1 MRMTSRDPGDTLDF
15 ISGQGGMSAAV
26 REKAWDTTV
35 FGPIANWPQ
44 SLRSAVSICL
54 GSSFQI
60 AIYWGPDLALIYNDD
75 WSPILGSKHPWALGR
90 PAREVWPEIWDTI
103 GPLFDSVMTTGRAT
117 RSTDQLLAMHRHGFT
132 EECYFDYTFSPIRGE
147 GGKVGGIF
155 NAVVETTFRVINERR
170 TGLLRDLNEMLG
182 QATSV
187 DRVYQIARAAFEE
200 AQRDVAFALL
210 YVVDESSNSLRKVIS
225 CCGGLPEHACAETM
239 PVMSE
244 PWPFDQV
251 LDEGRVVHLRNLPK
265 RLGATVRT
273 QVWPEPV
280 HEALLLPLAGF
291 NVAAP
296 DGVLICGVSPRLALD
311 SEYRAFLERLA
322 STIGSASMRA
332 RTVEQERRRADELAR
347 LDRAKTAFFSN
358 ASHEFRT
365 PLTLMLAP
373 LQDLLSSSDDEP
385 SVARQDLE
393 LMHRNG
399 LRLLKLVNT
408 LLDFSRIEAG
418 RVDAAFEPVDLAQLT
433 TDLASNYRSA
443 MERAGLEFSIECPG
457 LREPIYVD
465 RDMWEKI
472 VLNLISNAFKY
483 TLHGSVTVRLSDRN
497 DQEVEL
503 QVIDTGVGIPEEAMS
518 KLFERFYR
526 IENQQGRTL
535 EGTGIGLALVQELV
549 RLHGG
554 SVSAESEVGR
564 GTTFKVVLRKGQ
576 QHLDPDR
583 IAAPRALATTAIRAE
598 AFVEEALR
606 WLPESS
612 SSVNTAQS
620 NDVAVLEQRM
630 RLLIADDN
638 ADMRSY
644 LERLFGSHNDVQVVS
659 DGEAAWAA
667 LEAFSPDVL
676 LTDVMMPKLDGFGL
690 LKRIR
695 QSERFRHLPVIMLS
709 ARAGAEASSDARAAG
724 ADDYVVKPFAARE
737 LAARINAVWRMAAL
751 RQQSLAALQQ
761 SERMF
766 RMIADQAPVMIWL
779 AGQDGKV
786 TYLNARWYEYTGQ
799 VPPSAEGLGWLQN
812 VHPEDR
818 ARIEQADEE
827 VARTRRAF
835 RFEYRLCSADGTYR
849 WMLDS
854 GIPRFDA
861 NGEFDGFIGSVVD
874 VTQHRE
880 AEHVLRRSNA
890 ELEALV
896 AQRTEEFRKAEEALR
911 QASKMEAIGQ
921 LTGGIAHD
929 FNNLL
934 TVVIGNLDSVQRRA
948 AGDAGADRLKR
959 AADNAM
965 AGAKRAAALTQR
977 LLAFAR
983 RQPLDPKPTDLSR
996 LVTSMIELLTRT
1008 LGERIEI
1015 QTVFGA
1021 GLWRVEID
1029 RNQLESA
1036 LLNLALNA
1044 RDAMP
1049 DGGKLTIETSNTF
1062 IDELYVAKTGEM
1074 AVGQYAVL
1082 AVSDTGHGMGADV
1095 LARVFE
1101 PFFTTKP
1108 VGHGSGL
1115 GLPQVYGFVKQS
1127 GGHIKVYSEV
1137 NGGTTVKIYLPR
1149 MSRDVDE
1156 ESETTQ
1162 AEPLIDGSHNESV
1175 LVVEDEAA
1183 VREYSCEILR
1193 ELGYRVLEAKDGNH
1207 ALHVLEREPNIN
1219 LLFTDVGL
1227 PGMTGRELAGRARE
1241 MRPGLKVLFTTGY
1254 ARNAIVHHGRLDP
1267 GVQLLVKPFTYEDLA
1282 GRIRGILDET

>member
-1 MRMTSRDPGDTLDF
+1 MSSSDPGDTLDF

-26 REKAWDTTV
+26 REKDWDTTV

-90 PAREVWPEIWDTI
+90 PASEVWPEIWETI
-103 GPLFDSVMTTGRAT
+103 GPLFESVMTTGRAT

-170 TGLLRDLNEMLG
+170 TAMLRDLNEMLG
-182 QATSV
+182 EATSV
-187 DRVYQIARAAFEE
+187 DRVYGIAEAVLCE
-200 AQRDVAFALL
+200 AQHDVTFAVL
-210 YVVDESSNSLRKVIS
+210 YIVEEDSNSLRKMIS
-225 CCGGLPEHACAETM
+225 CCGGLPEDACPETL
-239 PVMSE
+239 PAAMSE
-244 PWPFDQV
+244 PWPLHEV
-251 LDEGRVVHLRNLPK
+251 LEEYRVAHVRALTR
-265 RLGATVRT
+265 RLGATVHT
-273 QVWPEPV
+273 QVWPEPC
-280 HEALLLPLAGF
+280 HEALLLPLPGLT
-291 NVAAP
+291 AAA
-296 DGVLICGVSPRLALD
+296 DGVLICGTSPRLALD
-311 SEYRAFLERLA
+311 SEYRAFLERVV
-322 STIGSASMRA
+322 STIGSALIRA
-332 RTVEQERRRADELAR
+332 RTAEQERQRADELAR

-373 LQDLLSSSDDEP
+373 LQDLLSTSDDQP
-385 SVARQDLE
+385 TVAREELE
-393 LMHRNG
+393 FMHRNG
-399 LRLLKLVNT
+399 MRLLKLVNT

-418 RVDAAFEPVDLAQLT
+418 RVDAVFEPVDLAQLT
-433 TDLASNYRSA
+433 ADLASNFRSA
-443 MERAGLEFSIECPG
+443 MERAGLEFSIDCPELG
-457 LREPIYVD
+457 EPIYVD

-483 TLHGSVTVRLSDRN
+483 TLHGSVTVRLSDR
-497 DQEVEL
+497 DQEHAEL
-503 QVIDTGVGIPEEAMS
+503 QVSDTGVGIPEEAMS
-518 KLFERFYR
+518 RLFERFYR

-564 GTTFKVVLRKGQ
+564 GTTFRVILRKGH
-576 QHLDPDR
+576 QHLDPVR
-583 IAAPRALATTAIRAE
+583 IAAAREGAATTIRAE

-606 WLPESS
+606 WLPGSP
-612 SSVNTAQS
+612 SSVDSAPS
-620 NDVAVLEQRM
+620 DDVAVLEQRM

-644 LERLFGSHNDVQVVS
+644 LQRLLGSQNDVRVVS

-667 LEAFSPDVL
+667 LETFAPDVL

-709 ARAGAEASSDARAAG
+709 ARAGEEASSNARAAG

-737 LAARINAVWRMAAL
+737 LAGRINAAWRMAAL
-751 RQQSLAALQQ
+751 RQESLAALRQ

-779 AGQDGKV
+779 AGRDGNV

-799 VPPSAEGLGWLQN
+799 MPPSAEGRGWLQSI
-812 VHPEDR
+812 HPEDR
-818 ARIEQADEE
+818 ARIEQEDDE
-827 VARTRRAF
+827 VARTRCAF
-835 RFEYRLCSADGTYR
+835 QFEYRLRRADGTYR

-854 GIPRFDA
+854 GILRFDA
-861 NGEFDGFIGSVVD
+861 NAEFAGFIGSVVD
-874 VTQHRE
+874 VNQHRE
-880 AEHVLRRSNA
+880 AEQVLRRSNA

-911 QASKMEAIGQ
+911 QASKMDAIGQ

-934 TVVIGNLDSVQRRA
+934 TVVIGNVDSVQRRA
-948 AGDAGADRLKR
+948 GEAGSDRLKR

-983 RQPLDPKPTDLSR
+983 RQPLDPKPTNLNR
-996 LVTSMIELLTRT
+996 LVTSMIDLLTRT

-1015 QTVFGA
+1015 KTVFGA

-1029 RNQLESA
+1029 PNQLESA

-1049 DGGKLTIETSNTF
+1049 DGGKLTIETSNTYV
-1062 IDELYVAKTGEM
+1062 DELYAAKTGEI
-1074 AVGQYAVL
+1074 AVGHYVVL
-1082 AVSDTGHGMGADV
+1082 AVSDTGHGMSQDV
-1095 LARVFE
+1095 LAHVFE

-1108 VGHGSGL
+1108 VGQGSGL

-1127 GGHIKVYSEV
+1127 GGSIKVYSEV
-1137 NGGTTVKIYLPR
+1137 GSGTTVKIYLPR
-1149 MSRDVDE
+1149 LSRDVEE
-1156 ESETTQ
+1156 ESDAV
-1162 AEPLIDGSHNESV
+1162 AEPLVDGSRNELV

-1183 VREYSCEILR
+1183 VREYSCEMLR
-1193 ELGYRVLEAKDGNH
+1193 ELGYRVLEARDGIQ
-1207 ALHVLEREPNIN
+1207 ALQVLEREPDIDI
-1219 LLFTDVGL
+1219 LFTDVGL
-1227 PGMTGRELAGRARE
+1227 PGMTGRELADKARE
-1241 MRPGLKVLFTTGY
+1241 MRPELKVLFTTGY
-1254 ARNAIVHHGRLDP
+1254 ARDAIVHHGRLDP
-1267 GVQLLVKPFTYEDLA
+1267 GVQLLVKPFAYEDLA
-1282 GRIRGILDET
+1282 RRIRGILDEG

>member
-1 MRMTSRDPGDTLDF
+1 MTSRDPGDSLDF

-26 REKAWDTTV
+26 REKAWETTV
-35 FGPIANWPQ
+35 FGPIADWPQ

-103 GPLFDSVMTTGRAT
+103 GPLFESVMSTGRAT

-170 TGLLRDLNEMLG
+170 TGFLRDLNEMLG

-187 DRVYQIARAAFEE
+187 DRVCEIAQAALEQ
-200 AQRDVAFALL
+200 AQRDVTFALL
-210 YVVDESSNSLRKVIS
+210 YLAEESSTSLRKVIS
-225 CCGGLPEHACAETM
+225 CCGGLPQHACAETL
-239 PVMSE
+239 PVMSD
-244 PWPFDQV
+244 PWPFDEV
-251 LDEGRVVHLRNLPK
+251 LEEARVVHLRDLPQ

-273 QVWPEPV
+273 QVWPEPCN
-280 HEALLLPLAGF
+280 EALLLPLPGF

-296 DGVLICGVSPRLALD
+296 DGVLVCGISPRLALD

-322 STIGSASMRA
+322 STIGSALLRA
-332 RTVEQERRRADELAR
+332 RTVEQERRRGDELAR

-373 LQDLLSSSDDEP
+373 LQDLLSSSGDVP
-385 SVARQDLE
+385 AMAREDLE

-399 LRLLKLVNT
+399 MRLLKLVNT

-418 RVDAAFEPVDLAQLT
+418 RVDAVFEPVDLAQLT
-433 TDLASNYRSA
+433 TDLASNFRSA
-443 MERAGLEFSIECPG
+443 MERAGLEFSIDCQE
-457 LREPIYVD
+457 LREAIYVD

-483 TLHGSVTVRLSDRN
+483 TLRGSVAVRLSDR
-497 DQEVEL
+497 DDREVEL

-554 SVSAESEVGR
+554 SVSADSEVGR
-564 GTTFKVVLRKGQ
+564 GTTFKVILRKGHH
-576 QHLDPDR
+576 HLDPDH

-598 AFVEEALR
+598 TFVEEALR
-606 WLPESS
+606 WLPQSPSS
-612 SSVNTAQS
+612 AGTAPS

-638 ADMRSY
+638 ADMRGY
-644 LERLFGSHNDVQVVS
+644 LQRLFGSQNDVRVVS

-667 LEAFSPDVL
+667 LEGFVPDVL

-695 QSERFRHLPVIMLS
+695 QSGRFRHLPVIMLS
-709 ARAGAEASSDARAAG
+709 ARAGEEASSDARAAG
-724 ADDYVVKPFAARE
+724 ADDYLVKPFAARE
-737 LAARINAVWRMAAL
+737 LAARINAAWRMAAL
-751 RQQSLAALQQ
+751 RQESLAALQQ

-779 AGQDGKV
+779 AGRDGRV

-799 VPPSAEGLGWLQN
+799 VPPSAEGLGWLQS
-812 VHPEDR
+812 VHPDDR
-818 ARIEQADEE
+818 SRIEQEDKE

-835 RFEYRLCSADGTYR
+835 QFQYRLCAADGTAR
-849 WMLDS
+849 WVLDS

-874 VTQHRE
+874 VHQHRE
-880 AEHVLRRSNA
+880 AEQVLRRSNA

-948 AGDAGADRLKR
+948 VEGASDRLKR

-983 RQPLDPKPTDLSR
+983 RQPLDPKPTDLNR
-996 LVTSMIELLTRT
+996 LVKSMIDLLTRT

-1029 RNQLESA
+1029 PNQLESA
-1036 LLNLALNA
+1036 LLNLVLNA

-1082 AVSDTGHGMGADV
+1082 AVSDTGHGMSADV
-1095 LARVFE
+1095 LAHVFE

-1108 VGHGSGL
+1108 VGQGSGL

-1127 GGHIKVYSEV
+1127 GGHIKLYSEV
-1137 NGGTTVKIYLPR
+1137 GSGTTVKIYLPR
-1149 MSRDVDE
+1149 FSRDVEE
-1156 ESETTQ
+1156 ESDATE
-1162 AEPLIDGSHNESV
+1162 AEPIVDGSRNESV

-1193 ELGYRVLEAKDGNH
+1193 ELGYRVLEARDGDQ
-1207 ALHVLEREPNIN
+1207 ALQVLEREPNIDV
-1219 LLFTDVGL
+1219 LFTDVGL
-1227 PGMTGRELAGRARE
+1227 PGMTGRELADKARE

-1254 ARNAIVHHGRLDP
+1254 AQECDRASR
-1267 GVQLLVKPFTYEDLA
+1267 EA
-1282 GRIRGILDET
+1282 GSRSAVVGEAVYV

>member
-1 MRMTSRDPGDTLDF
+1 MTPRDPGDTLDF

-26 REKAWDTTV
+26 RQKAWDTTV
-35 FGPIANWPQ
+35 FGPIATWPQ

-170 TGLLRDLNEMLG
+170 TGLLRDLNEGLG
-182 QATSV
+182 QATSI
-187 DRVYQIARAAFEE
+187 DRVYEIAQATLAD
-200 AQRDVAFALL
+200 AQRDIPFALL
-210 YVVDESSNSLRKVIS
+210 YVGDDSSNTLQKMIS
-225 CCGGLPEHACAETM
+225 CCGGLPRHACAGTM
-239 PVMSE
+239 PVLSE
-244 PWPFDQV
+244 PWPFDEV
-251 LDEGRVVHLRNLPK
+251 LEEGRIVHLRDLTE
-265 RLGATVRT
+265 RVGATVHT
-273 QVWPEPV
+273 QAWPEPCN
-280 HEALLLPLAGF
+280 EALLLPLPGF
-291 NVAAP
+291 ALDAP

-311 SEYRAFLERLA
+311 TEYRAFLERVA
-322 STIGSASMRA
+322 STIGSALMRA
-332 RTVEQERRRADELAR
+332 RTVEQERRRGDELAR

-373 LQDLLSSSDDEP
+373 LQDLLARAAGDSSA
-385 SVARQDLE
+385 VAREDLE

-399 LRLLKLVNT
+399 QRLLKLVNT

-418 RVDAAFEPVDLAQLT
+418 RVDAVFEPVDLGQLT
-433 TDLASNYRSA
+433 TDLASNFRSA
-443 MERAGLEFSIECPG
+443 MERAGLVFSINCPAQH
-457 LREPIYVD
+457 EPVYVD

-483 TLHGSVTVRLSDRN
+483 TLVGSVIVRLIDR
-497 DQEVEL
+497 DEQRVEL
-503 QVIDTGVGIPEEAMS
+503 QVIDTGAGIPASAMS
-518 KLFERFYR
+518 RLFERFYR

-564 GTTFKVVLRKGQ
+564 GTTFKVLLRKGH
-576 QHLDPDR
+576 QHLDPNR
-583 IAAPRALATTAIRAE
+583 IAAPRAQATPAIRAE

-606 WLPESS
+606 WLPESPS
-612 SSVNTAQS
+612 STSRS
-620 NDVAVLEQRM
+620 SGDVAVLEHRM

-644 LERLFGSHNDVQVVS
+644 LRRLLGAQNDVQVVA
-659 DGEAAWAA
+659 DGEAAWTA
-667 LEAFSPDVL
+667 LESSTPDLL

-709 ARAGAEASSDARAAG
+709 ARAGEEASSEARAAG

-737 LAARINAVWRMAAL
+737 LAARINAAWRMAEL
-751 RQQSLAALQQ
+751 RYDGIAALQQ
-761 SERMF
+761 SERTF

-779 AGQDGKV
+779 AGQDGEV

-799 VPPSAEGLGWLQN
+799 VPPKAEGLGWLLS

-818 ARIEQADEE
+818 ARIEREDNE

-835 RFEYRLCSADGTYR
+835 QFEYRLRGADGTYR
-849 WMLDS
+849 WMLES
-854 GIPRFDA
+854 GIPRFDE

-880 AEHVLRRSNA
+880 AEQVLRRSNA

-948 AGDAGADRLKR
+948 GEAASDRLKR

-965 AGAKRAAALTQR
+965 AGARRAAALTQR

-996 LVTSMIELLTRT
+996 LVSSMIELLTRT

-1015 QTVFGA
+1015 QTVVGA

-1029 RNQLESA
+1029 PNQLESA

-1049 DGGKLTIETSNTF
+1049 EGGKLTIETANTF
-1062 IDELYVAKTGEM
+1062 IDELYVAKTGEI
-1074 AVGQYAVL
+1074 AVGQYVML
-1082 AVSDTGHGMGADV
+1082 AVSDTGVGMSPDV

-1108 VGHGSGL
+1108 VGQGSGL

-1127 GGHIKVYSEV
+1127 GGHIKVYSET
-1137 NGGTTVKIYLPR
+1137 GSGTTVKIYLPR
-1149 MSRDVDE
+1149 LSRDVE
-1156 ESETTQ
+1156 EEAEPVE
-1162 AEPLIDGSHNESV
+1162 AEPLVDGSHDETV

-1193 ELGYRVLEAKDGNH
+1193 ELGYRVLEARDGNQ
-1207 ALHVLEREPNIN
+1207 ALVVLEREPNIN
-1219 LLFTDVGL
+1219 VLFTDVGL
-1227 PGMTGRELAGRARE
+1227 PGMTGKELADKARE

-1267 GVQLLVKPFTYEDLA
+1267 GVQLLVKPFTYEALA
-1282 GRIRGILDET
+1282 ARIRGILDET

>member
-1 MRMTSRDPGDTLDF
+1 MTSRDANDTLDF

-26 REKAWDTTV
+26 REQAWETTV
-35 FGPIANWPQ
+35 FGPIADWPQ

-54 GSSFQI
+54 GSSFAI

-103 GPLFDSVMTTGRAT
+103 GPLFESVMTTGRAT

-187 DRVYQIARAAFEE
+187 DRLYEVAQAALADAR
-200 AQRDVAFALL
+200 RDVPFAVL
-210 YVVDESSNSLRKVIS
+210 YVAHENSNFLRKVIS
-225 CCGGLPEHACAETM
+225 SGGGLPARACPETL
-239 PVMSE
+239 PAATFE
-244 PWPFDQV
+244 PWPLARV
-251 LDEGRVVHLRNLPK
+251 LGESRGVHVRDLSR
-265 RLGATVRT
+265 RLGATIPT
-273 QVWPEPV
+273 EAWPEPC
-280 HEALLLPLAGF
+280 HEALLLPLPGLTL
-291 NVAAP
+291 AAP
-296 DGVLICGVSPRLALD
+296 DGVMICGISPRLALD
-311 SEYRAFLERLA
+311 SEYWAFLERLVA
-322 STIGSASMRA
+322 TIGSALIRA

-373 LQDLLSSSDDEP
+373 LQELLASAADEP
-385 SVARQDLE
+385 KLAREELE

-399 LRLLKLVNT
+399 QRLLKLVNT

-418 RVDAAFEPVDLAQLT
+418 RVDAVFEPVDLAQLT
-433 TDLASNYRSA
+433 TDLASNFRSA
-443 MERAGLEFSIECPG
+443 MERAGLAFAIDCPA
-457 LREPIYVD
+457 LSEPIYVD
-465 RDMWEKI
+465 RDVWEKI

-483 TLHGSVTVRLSDRN
+483 TLQGSVAVRLVERDEK
-497 DQEVEL
+497 EVEL
-503 QVIDTGVGIPEEAMS
+503 QVIDTGVGIPAEAMS

-554 SVSAESEVGR
+554 SVSAQSAVGR
-564 GTTFKVVLRKGQ
+564 GTTFKVVLRKGK
-576 QHLDPDR
+576 QHLDANR
-583 IAAPRALATTAIRAE
+583 IAAPRAIATTAIRAE
-598 AFVEEALR
+598 VFVEEALR
-606 WLPESS
+606 WLPKSAS
-612 SSVNTAQS
+612 PARVAAS
-620 NDVAVLEQRM
+620 NDVAVLVERM

-644 LERLFGSHNDVQVVS
+644 LQRLLGGQNEVRVVP
-659 DGEAAWAA
+659 DGEAAWAE
-667 LEAFSPDVL
+667 LEAFAPDVL

-695 QSERFRHLPVIMLS
+695 QSDRFRHLPVIMLS
-709 ARAGAEASSDARAAG
+709 ARAGEEASSDARAAG

-737 LAARINAVWRMAAL
+737 LAARINAAWRMAAL
-751 RQQSLAALQQ
+751 RQESLAALQQ

-779 AGQDGKV
+779 AGRDGLV
-786 TYLNARWYEYTGQ
+786 SYLNARWYEYTGE
-799 VPPSAEGLGWLQN
+799 VPPSAEGRGWLLS
-812 VHPEDR
+812 VHPDDR
-818 ARIEQADEE
+818 ARIEQEDND

-835 RFEYRLCSADGTYR
+835 QFEYRLRSADGSYR

-854 GIPRFDA
+854 GIPRFTA

-880 AEHVLRRSNA
+880 AEQVLRRSNA

-896 AQRTEEFRKAEEALR
+896 VQRTEEFRKAEEALR

-948 AGDAGADRLKR
+948 GEGGSDRLKR

-965 AGAKRAAALTQR
+965 AGAKRAASLTQR

-996 LVTSMIELLTRT
+996 LITSMIDLLTRT

-1029 RNQLESA
+1029 PNQLESA
-1036 LLNLALNA
+1036 LLNLTLNA

-1049 DGGKLTIETSNTF
+1049 EGGKLTIETTNTF

-1074 AVGQYAVL
+1074 SVGQYVVL
-1082 AVSDTGHGMGADV
+1082 CVSDTGHGMSRDV

-1108 VGHGSGL
+1108 VGQGSGL

-1137 NGGTTVKIYLPR
+1137 GSGTTVKIYLPR
-1149 MSRDVDE
+1149 LSRDVEEELEAPADE
-1156 ESETTQ
+1156 Q
-1162 AEPLIDGSHNESV
+1162 PIDGSRNESV

-1193 ELGYRVLEAKDGNH
+1193 ELGYRVLEARDGNQ
-1207 ALHVLEREPNIN
+1207 ALQVLEREPNIN
-1219 LLFTDVGL
+1219 VLFTDVGL
-1227 PGMTGRELAGRARE
+1227 PGMTGRELADKARA
-1241 MRPGLKVLFTTGY
+1241 MRPELKVLFTTGY

-1282 GRIRGILDET
+1282 GRIRGILDEG